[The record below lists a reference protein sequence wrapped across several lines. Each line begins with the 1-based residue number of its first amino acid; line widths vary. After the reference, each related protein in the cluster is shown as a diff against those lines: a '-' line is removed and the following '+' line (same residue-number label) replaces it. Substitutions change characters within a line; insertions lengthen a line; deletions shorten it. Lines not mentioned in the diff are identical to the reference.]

1 MGKQDKEQA
10 GVMDRLRK
18 LMENGKYRK
27 ILIAV
32 GIGAILLIFLSSY
45 FPKGDKAAE
54 PEAPAETAASLTA
67 EEYTRELEASLTQI
81 IEGIEGAGATKVMVT
96 IEKGVEQVYA
106 TEQKKSTQTT
116 QDNLSGEGE
125 KNQAKDDVETN
136 YIIVEDA
143 DGAQKALAVTQVQPV
158 VKGVVIVCEGGD
170 NPSVQQRVTDAVTTA
185 LNLSSARVCVVK
197 SQS

>member
-1 MGKQDKEQA
+1 M
-10 GVMDRLRK
+10 
-18 LMENGKYRK
+18 
-27 ILIAV
+27 
-32 GIGAILLIFLSSY
+32 IFLSSY

>member
-96 IEKGVEQVYA
+96 TEKGVEQVYA

>member
-54 PEAPAETAASLTA
+54 PEEPAETAASLTA

>member
-67 EEYTRELEASLTQI
+67 EESTRELEASLTQI

>member
-1 MGKQDKEQA
+1 M
-10 GVMDRLRK
+10 
-18 LMENGKYRK
+18 
-27 ILIAV
+27 
-32 GIGAILLIFLSSY
+32 
-45 FPKGDKAAE
+45 
-54 PEAPAETAASLTA
+54 
-67 EEYTRELEASLTQI
+67 
-81 IEGIEGAGATKVMVT
+81 
-96 IEKGVEQVYA
+96 
-106 TEQKKSTQTT
+106 
-116 QDNLSGEGE
+116 
-125 KNQAKDDVETN
+125 ETN